1 MLQLVSA
8 KFTNFRLLRDLE
20 VEFSLNPN
28 RPLTVVRAEN
38 ESGKTTFHTALQW
51 VLYGDQALPRAT
63 TEGGFRLHPI
73 DWDVTADGADVEIA
87 GEITFRFT
95 RLSSTPTGGTEEQAV
110 EEYVLRRT
118 CQERL
123 DPDGTFSRFHRDPT
137 LLKRT
142 PAGHEPVETNPAALI
157 EEMIP
162 ISLKEIFF
170 TDGDRALAF
179 IQASQGTRRE
189 RVENAIRSLL
199 GLELIET
206 AERHVLRALTDIRKR
221 IGSEGGD
228 SEIGQL
234 TTRLNSIDEQ
244 LAAKEEE
251 RKQAQAAVSRLEEE
265 ITKYNEL
272 LVRAL
277 VRGDRDELSQQLKA
291 AEARRNSYDAA
302 HRDRVR
308 GVADLFS
315 DATLPTNL
323 LSEVVK
329 ETKEL
334 LEPLHQ
340 QGRIPS
346 TFVPLIK
353 ERLTAGVCICGTPL
367 GAGSKERTELEAH
380 LVERAEDDALHDRL
394 AQLYYRT
401 ETILEETGTP
411 RGHWTSQLR
420 ERSRLVDDA
429 TRALS
434 RAQEEMRELEVKLDQ
449 VPDTDVAEL
458 RRQIKA
464 ADGHRRDEDRKATLA
479 DAEIK
484 RLNEERTQV
493 DARRDQVLRM
503 QGRFQLQRASERA
516 TEDLLRVLQESMG
529 VLKGQKLREVS
540 DEMNRLFLRMI
551 VADPEQKSIIREASI
566 TPDYDIVVT
575 GVAERHLDPDV
586 DLNGASRRAL
596 TIAFIL
602 ALTKVSE
609 AQAPSI
615 IDTPLGMTSGAVKRA
630 ILQTGVDE
638 ASQLMLLLTRDEIT
652 GTADILDA
660 SVGSICTF
668 SNSAHFPGQLVNQP
682 PYDDLRVMACACDHN
697 HFCGVCERQP
707 DANNPALQRRG

>member
-8 KFTNFRLLRDLE
+8 RFNNYRLLRDFE
-20 VEFSLNPN
+20 VEFSLNPS

-51 VLYGDQALPRAT
+51 VLYGDQALPTAST
-63 TEGGFRLHPI
+63 DGGYRLHPI
-73 DWDVTADGADVEIA
+73 DWDVSADGADVEIS
-87 GEITFRFT
+87 GEISFRFT
-95 RLSSTPTGGTEEQAV
+95 RLSSTPTGGVEEHAV

-123 DPDGTFSRFHRDPT
+123 DADGNFSRFHREPT

-142 PAGHEPVETNPAALI
+142 PAGYEPVETNPAALI

-179 IQASQGTRRE
+179 IQASQGARRE

-206 AERHVLRALTDIRKR
+206 AERHVLKALTEIRKR
-221 IGSEGGD
+221 ISQEGGD

-234 TTRLNSIDEQ
+234 TTRLNTIDEQ

-251 RKQAQAAVSRLEEE
+251 RKQAHASVSRLEEE

-277 VRGDRDELSQQLKA
+277 VRGDREELSQQLKA

-308 GVADLFS
+308 AVADLFS

-323 LSEVVK
+323 LYRVVE

-367 GAGSKERTELEAH
+367 LEGTKERQELEAH

-394 AQLYYRT
+394 AQLYYRIDT
-401 ETILEETGTP
+401 LLDATATP
-411 RGHWTSQLR
+411 RGYWISQLQ

-434 RAQEEMRELEVKLDQ
+434 RSQEEMRDLQVKLDQ

-458 RRQIKA
+458 RRQSKA
-464 ADGHRRDEDRKATLA
+464 ADEHRRDEDRKATLA
-479 DAEIK
+479 EADIK
-484 RLNEERTQV
+484 RLSDERTQI
-493 DARRDQVLRM
+493 DSRRDQVLRM

-516 TEDLLRVLQESMG
+516 TEDLLSVLQASMA
-529 VLKGQKLREVS
+529 VLKGQKLRDVS
-540 DEMNRLFLRMI
+540 AEMNRLFLQMI
-551 VADPEQKSIIREASI
+551 VADPDQKSIIREASI
-566 TPDYDIVVT
+566 TPEYDIVVT
-575 GVAERHLDPDV
+575 GVADRRLDPDV

-609 AQAPSI
+609 TQAPSI

-638 ASQLMLLLTRDEIT
+638 ASQLVLLLTRDEIS
-652 GTADILDA
+652 GTSDILDSA
-660 SVGSICTF
+660 VGSICTF
-668 SNSAHFPGQLVNQP
+668 SNTAHHPGQLVNNP
-682 PYDDLRVMACACDHN
+682 PYDDLRVMVCACDHN

-707 DANNPALQRRG
+707 DAQNPALQRRA